1 MSNPVA
7 RRETRISSSANEV
20 FKEFR
25 SLLEPKG
32 IRKAR
37 RFVLSGRKTVEEMAA
52 RRADRIVSLVATE
65 DMDLARIYEALGENK
80 PTVFRLDPRL
90 FGELDVFGTRSPL
103 IIGQTPEIPDWNP
116 EDAPQGLEVLCSL
129 GEPSN
134 LGAMIRSAAAF
145 GASKI
150 VLLREATTP
159 YHPKALRAASGATF
173 AVRFNRGPS
182 IKDLPQNDT
191 NLFALDMRG
200 EDLMFFKWPKNAR
213 LLLGEEGPG
222 LSGLDGLRRLKI
234 EMRPGVESLNATVA
248 ASLALFSYRQSHP
261 F

>member
-1 MSNPVA
+1 MSSPVS
-7 RRETRISSSANEV
+7 RRETKISSSANEI

-32 IRKAR
+32 IRKAK
-37 RFVLSGRKTVEEMAA
+37 RFLLSGRKTVEEMAG

-65 DMDLARIYEALGENK
+65 EMELASIFEALGEAK
-80 PTVFRLDPRL
+80 PSIFRMEPQL
-90 FGELDVFGTRSPL
+90 FNELDVFGTKAPL
-103 IIGQTPEIPDWNP
+103 IVGQTPDIPDWEP
-116 EDAPQGLEVLCSL
+116 ALAPQGLEVLCAL
-129 GEPSN
+129 GDPSN
-134 LGAMIRSAAAF
+134 LGALIRSAAGF
-145 GASKI
+145 GVSKV

-159 YHPKALRAASGATF
+159 YHPKALRAAAAATF

-182 IKDLPQNDT
+182 INELPPQDV
-191 NLFALDMRG
+191 FALDMRG
-200 EDLMFFKWPKNAR
+200 ENLASFQWPKNAR

-222 LSGLDGLRRLKI
+222 LPEIDGMRRLNI

-248 ASLALFSYRQSHP
+248 ASLALFSYRQQHP